1 MTPVWFM
8 TGLKVSAMKK
18 YAQPTLA
25 VPKSCF
31 SLGARATFDR
41 YASALLPASA
51 TGGGRAQTTDFAR
64 SVECFNPIK
73 TLSETTPCLSAI
85 DFIIASLGLL
95 RISQ

>member
-1 MTPVWFM
+1 MAPQVGLEPTTPVWFM

-25 VPKSCF
+25 VPKSC
-31 SLGARATFDR
+31 SPLGAWATFDR

-64 SVECFNPIK
+64 SVG
-73 TLSETTPCLSAI
+73 A
-85 DFIIASLGLL
+85 ALG
-95 RISQ
+95 R